1 MSIQRQRLLS
11 PLWVSG
17 VNASSCL
24 LLLHD
29 AFHLIPAA
37 GLEQTSKQA
46 VFCSSLPP
54 AQSKTSLILMNQKG
68 TRACSFFRKSC
79 WLRTTQH
86 IHLSTANVY
95 LCRACHACSH
105 QLEFL
110 HNTTLNLS
118 LCILPVVALPYF
130 ISLPS
135 KGSTPEM
142 GPTRFIC
149 KKCRRKFEPC

>member
-1 MSIQRQRLLS
+1 MRAAACSCCTTLSISSQWQDSSRHQSRRCS
-11 PLWVSG
+11 APVS
-17 VNASSCL
+17 
-24 LLLHD
+24 
-29 AFHLIPAA
+29 
-37 GLEQTSKQA
+37 
-46 VFCSSLPP
+46 PP

-95 LCRACHACSH
+95 LRRARHACSH

-118 LCILPVVALPYF
+118 VCIIPVVVLPYF

-135 KGSTPEM
+135 KGSTPDM
-142 GPTRFIC
+142 GPTCFIC